1 MARSK
6 IEWTESTWN
15 PVTGCTKVSDGCAN
29 CYANTMAKRLQ
40 SMGNKKYQNGFR
52 LTLHE
57 DCLEDPLTWRKPSL
71 IFVNSMSDLF
81 HEDIPLEY
89 VKRVFSTMN
98 EAHWHTF
105 QVLTKRAERL
115 LELSP
120 ELTWSKNIWQGVTVE
135 NEMYKSRIEY
145 LRNVPASIRFVSFE
159 PLLGD
164 VGPLNLQG
172 IDWAIVGGE
181 SGFRCRPMELEWV
194 LEVKRQCEEQGTMF
208 YFKQWGG
215 VHKKRNGRELLG
227 RTWDEMP
234 PLMWHPGWTGLR

>member
-1 MARSK
+1 MARTK

-29 CYANTMAKRLQ
+29 CYAYTMANRLQ
-40 SMGNKKYQNGFR
+40 KMGNYKYRNGFR

-57 DCLEDPLTWRKPSL
+57 ECLSEPLSWKKPSL

-81 HEDIPLEY
+81 HEEIPAEF
-89 VKRVFSTMN
+89 VKAVFSVMN
-98 EAHWHTF
+98 KANWHTF

-115 LELSP
+115 SELAS
-120 ELTWSKNIWQGVTVE
+120 ELVWTDNIWQGVTVE
-135 NEMYKSRIEY
+135 NEKNKFRIDY
-145 LRNVPASIRFVSFE
+145 LRRIPASVKFISFE
-159 PLLGD
+159 PLIGD
-164 VGPLNLQG
+164 VGQVNLEG

-181 SGFRCRPMELEWV
+181 SGFNCRPMEVDWV
-194 LEVKRQCEEQGTMF
+194 LNIKRQCEEQHVLF

-215 VHKKRNGRELLG
+215 VRRQKNGRLLLG

-234 PLMWHPGWTGLR
+234 TLKTGN